1 MGAMSLLG
9 KWQKLEE
16 DPWHAFDAEATRWIP
31 DVFRVAVWL
40 TRDRDDAEDLV
51 QETMIQAMRSFHR
64 YEPGTNC
71 RAWLIAILH
80 NLNLKRLRKLG
91 RVRMVDSLEDEIAET
106 IMLEPSVPENL
117 EDKQIIDALSELP
130 DAFKSVVILA
140 DIEEFSYKEISQILD
155 VPIGTVMSR
164 LSRGRKILRQQLAQ
178 VAREYGVGGRQLTAG

>member
-1 MGAMSLLG
+1 M
-9 KWQKLEE
+9 
-16 DPWHAFDAEATRWIP
+16 
-31 DVFRVAVWL
+31 WL

-117 EDKQIIDALSELP
+117 EDKQIIEALSELP

-164 LSRGRKILRQQLAQ
+164 LSRGRKILRQQLSQ